1 MFLTRITLMKIQK
14 WKVAYNNYR
23 LSKFEKL
30 VKNQK
35 INWISSRKVPYFVF
49 FFWGGGGGLWLR
61 KINNEI
67 KGKEQ
72 PQYRVGDIFFFSLV
86 LIYGNGIS
94 L

>member
-35 INWISSRKVPYFVF
+35 SNIFKSQSKITENMPMIPTPPMQTKLSPHPKKNIIMDPYMV
-49 FFWGGGGGLWLR
+49 
-61 KINNEI
+61 
-67 KGKEQ
+67 
-72 PQYRVGDIFFFSLV
+72 SLTH
-86 LIYGNGIS
+86 I
-94 L
+94 